1 MKIPENLRY
10 TKEHEYVLLEGNTAI
25 VGVTDYAQSE
35 LGDIIYID
43 FTSSAGDVVKAGDII
58 GSIEAVK
65 TVSEIF
71 SPVSGKIAEVNSD
84 INDKASVVNED
95 PYGAGWLFKIE
106 LSDSS
111 EIDGLLN
118 PTAYSELLG
127 A

>member
-1 MKIPENLRY
+1 MKVPENLKY
-10 TKEHEYVLLEGNTAI
+10 TKEHEFVLAEGNTAVI
-25 VGVTDYAQSE
+25 GVTDYAQGE
-35 LGDIIYID
+35 LGDIIFID
-43 FTSSAGDVVKAGDII
+43 FTSSAGDVVKAGDTI

-71 SPVSGKIAEVNSD
+71 SPVSGKITEVNSG

-95 PYGAGWLFKIE
+95 PYGEGWLFKIE

-111 EIDGLLN
+111 EIDRLLS
-118 PTAYSELLG
+118 AKSYSELLG